1 MGVPAQDMFVLS
13 AVVSGWAAF
22 QSSASV
28 FETILL
34 MAKERDFLLPSEDKE
49 ELSEA
54 HGNIEER
61 ETIGSFSDIHAVSHL
76 KNVAIV
82 QLDGKSSFF

>member
-1 MGVPAQDMFVLS
+1 MVISRSRLYEVETNQPRLEPDEIMDINPDSESKFGKSDEHYT
-13 AVVSGWAAF
+13 
-22 QSSASV
+22 
-28 FETILL
+28 FEL
-34 MAKERDFLLPSEDKE
+34 KGN
-49 ELSEA
+49 
-54 HGNIEER
+54 GNIEGR